1 MSVVKVIE
9 LIGCSPR
16 SWQDATK
23 NALAE
28 AAKTVKN
35 IKSIYVK
42 AVSANVENNQIVE
55 YKANVKI
62 SFVVGQAK

>member
-9 LIGCSPR
+9 LIGCSTT
-16 SWQDATK
+16 SWEDATK
-23 NALAE
+23 SALAE
-28 AAKTVKN
+28 AAKTIKN

-42 AVSANVENNQIVE
+42 DVSANVENNQIVE

-62 SFVVGQAK
+62 SFVVGK